1 MRKWLR
7 TVALLCGKEARVEW
21 RGKEFVTLLVCNSII
36 TAVLVGAGVSSAVLD
51 GRATS
56 RIFPM
61 LLWLVF
67 LLSATTSVARSSE
80 SELEGRGFEG
90 LLLAGVTGSQ
100 MYVAKVIVV
109 TFLFWLN
116 FCVLLGLLA
125 AILDQDIAAVWGQFI
140 VLGAAAS
147 FALASLVTLLSGIA
161 GTSKLRGVLVPILS
175 LPLLFPVFF
184 SGVEMTSDLLFSG
197 ALRQGSVWPVILV
210 AAGSLYALVGVNLFE
225 AAIRD

>member
-1 MRKWLR
+1 
-7 TVALLCGKEARVEW
+7 VEW
-21 RGKEFVTLLVCNSII
+21 RGREFVTLLVCNSII
-36 TAVLVGAGVSSAVLD
+36 TAVLVGAGVSSAILD
-51 GRATS
+51 ARVTT

-109 TFLFWLN
+109 TILFWLN
-116 FCVLLGLLA
+116 FCVLSGLLA
-125 AILDQDIAAVWGQFI
+125 AILDQGIGGVWAQFV
-140 VLGAAAS
+140 VLGGVAS
-147 FALASLVTLLSGIA
+147 FSLAALVTLLSGIA

-184 SGVEMTSDLLFSG
+184 AGVEMTADLVSLG

-210 AAGSLYALVGVNLFE
+210 AAGSLYGLVGVNLFE
-225 AAIRD
+225 SAIRD

>member
-1 MRKWLR
+1 MMKWLR
-7 TVALLCGKEARVEW
+7 TVLLLCAKEARVEW
-21 RGKEFVTLLVCNSII
+21 RGREFVTLLVCNSII
-36 TAVLVGAGVSSAVLD
+36 TAVLVGAGVSSAILD
-51 GRATS
+51 ARGTT

-100 MYVAKVIVV
+100 MYVAKVVVV
-109 TFLFWLN
+109 TTLFWLN
-116 FCVLLGLLA
+116 FCVLSGLLA
-125 AILDQDIAAVWGQFI
+125 AILNQEIWSVCGEFMA
-140 VLGAAAS
+140 LGGVAS
-147 FALASLVTLLSGIA
+147 FSLASLVTLLSGIA

-184 SGVEMTSDLLFSG
+184 AGVEMTSDLVTLG
-197 ALRQGSVWPVILV
+197 ALRQGSIWPVIIV
-210 AAGSLYALVGVNLFE
+210 AAGSLYGLVGVNLFE
-225 AAIRD
+225 SAIRD

>member
-1 MRKWLR
+1 MKWLR
-7 TVALLCGKEARVEW
+7 TVSLLCAKEARVEW
-21 RGKEFVTLLVCNSII
+21 RGREFVTLLLCSSII
-36 TAVLVGAGVSSAVLD
+36 TAVLVGVGVSSATLD
-51 GRATS
+51 ARATT

-100 MYVAKVIVV
+100 MYVAKVVVV
-109 TFLFWLN
+109 TLLFWLN
-116 FCVLLGLLA
+116 FCVLSGLLA
-125 AILDQDIAAVWGQFI
+125 AILDQDIGGVWGQL
-140 VLGAAAS
+140 VALGGAAS

-184 SGVEMTSDLLFSG
+184 SGVEMTADLVANG
-197 ALRQGSVWPVILV
+197 ALRQGSIWPVILV

-225 AAIRD
+225 TAIRD

>member
-1 MRKWLR
+1 MIKWLR
-7 TVALLCGKEARVEW
+7 TVMLLCAKEARVEW
-21 RGKEFVTLLVCNSII
+21 RGREFVTLLVCNSVII
-36 TAVLVGAGVSSAVLD
+36 AVLVGVGVSSAILD
-51 GRATS
+51 GRGTT

-100 MYVAKVIVV
+100 MYVAKVVVV
-109 TFLFWLN
+109 TALFWLN
-116 FCVLLGLLA
+116 FCVLAALLA
-125 AILDQDIAAVWGQFI
+125 AILNQEIWGALGDFIA
-140 VLGAAAS
+140 LGGVAS
-147 FALASLVTLLSGIA
+147 FSLAGLVTLLSGIA
-161 GTSKLRGVLVPILS
+161 GTSRLRGVLVPILS

-184 SGVEMTSDLLFSG
+184 AGVEMTADLVTLG

-210 AAGSLYALVGVNLFE
+210 AAGSLYGLVGLNLFE
-225 AAIRD
+225 SAIRD

>member
-1 MRKWLR
+1 VIKWLR
-7 TVALLCGKEARVEW
+7 TVMLLCAKEARVEW
-21 RGKEFVTLLVCNSII
+21 RGREFVTLLVCNSVII
-36 TAVLVGAGVSSAVLD
+36 AVLVGVGVSSAILD
-51 GRATS
+51 GRGTT

-100 MYVAKVIVV
+100 MYVAKVVVV
-109 TFLFWLN
+109 TALFWLN
-116 FCVLLGLLA
+116 FCVLAALLA
-125 AILDQDIAAVWGQFI
+125 AILNQEIWGALGDFIA
-140 VLGAAAS
+140 LGGVAS
-147 FALASLVTLLSGIA
+147 FSLAGLVTLLSGIA
-161 GTSKLRGVLVPILS
+161 GTSRLRGVLVPILS

-184 SGVEMTSDLLFSG
+184 AGVEMTADLVTLG

-210 AAGSLYALVGVNLFE
+210 AAGSLYGLVGLNLFE
-225 AAIRD
+225 SAIRD

>member
-1 MRKWLR
+1 MMKWLR
-7 TVALLCGKEARVEW
+7 TVLLLCGKEARVEW
-21 RGKEFVTLLVCNSII
+21 RGRESITLLLCNSLM

-51 GRATS
+51 GRATT
-56 RIFPM
+56 RLFPM

-100 MYVAKVIVV
+100 MYVAKVVV
-109 TFLFWLN
+109 SAILFWAS
-116 FCVLLGLLA
+116 FAVLWCLLA
-125 AILDQDIAAVWGQFI
+125 AILDQDVTLVWRQFI
-140 VLGAAAS
+140 ALGGAGS
-147 FALASLVTLLSGIA
+147 FALAALVTLLSGIA
-161 GTSKLRGVLVPILS
+161 GTSRLRGVLVPILS

-184 SGVEMTSDLLFSG
+184 AGVEMSADLVTLG
-197 ALRQGSVWPVILV
+197 ALRPGSIWPVILV
-210 AAGSLYALVGVNLFE
+210 AAGALYGLVGINLFE